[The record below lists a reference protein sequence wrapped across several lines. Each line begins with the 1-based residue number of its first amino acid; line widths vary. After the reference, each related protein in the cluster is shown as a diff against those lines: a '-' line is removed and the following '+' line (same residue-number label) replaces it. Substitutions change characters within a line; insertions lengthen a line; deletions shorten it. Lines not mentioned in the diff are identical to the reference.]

1 MNVVILQT
9 GPVIQMQ
16 GVKTDYIK
24 INKDYF
30 SIDEI
35 VVWFR
40 NSLIDSSLPI
50 KARNEKLESICEE
63 LHLRDNV
70 NSGKGKQFLRNVDNF
85 YIDENRKLG
94 WCLIPKVGNRYFQ
107 LNKGIVA
114 K

>member
-1 MNVVILQT
+1 ME
-9 GPVIQMQ
+9 PVIQMQ
-16 GVKTDYIK
+16 GVKKDYIK
-24 INKDYF
+24 INNDNLLINK
-30 SIDEI
+30 I

-50 KARNEKLESICEE
+50 KTSNENLESICEE

>member
-9 GPVIQMQ
+9 EPVIQMQ

-24 INKDYF
+24 ITKDYF

-50 KARNEKLESICEE
+50 KVRNENLESICEE